1 MTKEKSKQD
10 DKLQKVIINR
20 LLVPTHKPAVYSS
33 TTEKILLSNDNKL
46 IIKNQ
51 SIN

>member
-1 MTKEKSKQD
+1 MTKEKSK
-10 DKLQKVIINR
+10 KVKINR

-33 TTEKILLSNDNKL
+33 TTEKILLSLDNKL